1 MGQGEWGRA
10 VAEQVEE
17 LAGWKVGKF
26 VELIRRKDMATVKVS
41 KRQSKW
47 QLKWAQAKRN
57 LAWAWERV
65 TWMALGAV
73 LGLFAAWLWR

>member
-1 MGQGEWGRA
+1 
-10 VAEQVEE
+10 
-17 LAGWKVGKF
+17 
-26 VELIRRKDMATVKVS
+26 MATIRNT

-47 QLKWAQAKRN
+47 QSKLAQARKN
-57 LAWAWERV
+57 LVWAWERV

>member
-1 MGQGEWGRA
+1 
-10 VAEQVEE
+10 
-17 LAGWKVGKF
+17 
-26 VELIRRKDMATVKVS
+26 MATVKVS

-73 LGLFAAWLWR
+73 LGLAAAWLWR